1 MDSNGRSYSLGAHEL
16 PSARSL
22 GEPLTGRFNT
32 EPGAVF
38 LALAAGPANQR
49 VLLASD
55 DGYGFLTHM
64 ENLHTR
70 QRAGKQMLNLHD
82 GEHVMP
88 IAVAPETEGSIVIIE
103 NYGCYL
109 LDCCAY

>member
-1 MDSNGRSYSLGAHEL
+1 MDSNGRSDSLGAHEL

-55 DGYGFLTHM
+55 AGYGFLTRL

-82 GEHVMP
+82 GAHVLP
-88 IAVAPETEGSIVIIE
+88 IAVAPGVVGSVYVCVIIC
-103 NYGCYL
+103 GSL
-109 LDCCAY
+109 VSSG